1 MAVFRTHKNQNYTV
15 MSNYHLRDRSLSLK
29 AVGLLSK
36 MLSLPDDWDYNLKGL
51 MLLTKDGES
60 SVRSGLKELEEA
72 GYLERHTERVK
83 GRFVTVWDVHEVPVT
98 SDEWVERPARDG
110 ETDNPAFDNPKDG
123 AQSQLFPTDDEPAKR
138 KGRKRFVKPTTQE
151 VDEYIAKMGY
161 EGFDGEEF
169 CAFYESKGWKV
180 GHQPM
185 KDWRSACVTWQK
197 KRNPKPK
204 GVPSEYEQYRL

>member
-60 SVRSGLKELEEA
+60 SVRSDLKELEEA

-83 GRFVTVWDVHEVPVT
+83 GRFVTAWDVHEVPVT
-98 SDEWVERPARDG
+98 SDEWVERPAREG
-110 ETDNPAFDNPKDG
+110 EMDNPAFDNPKD
-123 AQSQLFPTDDEPAKR
+123 
-138 KGRKRFVKPTTQE
+138 
-151 VDEYIAKMGY
+151 
-161 EGFDGEEF
+161 
-169 CAFYESKGWKV
+169 
-180 GHQPM
+180 
-185 KDWRSACVTWQK
+185 
-197 KRNPKPK
+197 
-204 GVPSEYEQYRL
+204 